1 VASRAR
7 LVGTRLA
14 LAGTLL
20 YFLEWAAIAFIPE
33 TGDPAL
39 LGEDPARVVELYRG
53 EAGAIGFAAAWFGL
67 VLLGRILF
75 VAALRR
81 SLRDSGRDSLLVDFA
96 VGAMIVSVAVEV
108 ASFGPAAAAGWL
120 ADAGGDPS
128 AIVALDA
135 AGGVMFL
142 LVFVPIATSVVAA
155 AAGMLWSGLF
165 PRWLCW
171 LGIAAGAL
179 AVVGGIIQVAF
190 LRGESTLADVGQPL
204 TGVGAL
210 GFWIWML
217 ATSIILWRAA
227 PARTRTADAAA

>member
-1 VASRAR
+1 MARGAR
-7 LVGTRLA
+7 LVGNRLA

-20 YFLEWAAIAFIPE
+20 YFLEWVAIAFIPE

-39 LGEDPARVVELYRG
+39 LGEDPARIVELYRG

-81 SLRDSGRDSLLVDFA
+81 SLRDSGRDSLLVDVA
-96 VGAMIVSVAVEV
+96 LGAMIVSVAVEV

-120 ADAGGDPS
+120 ADAGGDPA

-135 AGGVMFL
+135 AGGVMFM
-142 LVFVPIATSVVAA
+142 LVFVPVAA
-155 AAGMLWSGLF
+155 AVIAAALGMLASGLF
-165 PRWLCW
+165 PRWLPW
-171 LGIAAGAL
+171 LGIVSGSVGLLGGLIQLAA
-179 AVVGGIIQVAF
+179 
-190 LRGESTLADVGQPL
+190 LRGEGALVDLGNPM
-204 TGVGAL
+204 TGVGVL

-217 ATSIILWRAA
+217 ATGILLWRRTPERPPAA
-227 PARTRTADAAA
+227 EAAA